1 MHRLGKMKNVGGS
14 IMKRSRFLVIVLVI
28 YLMFS
33 QLAGTVAYAVAK
45 NDSQG
50 SSASS
55 TVIDSTDSSTADIL
69 QTVPESP
76 TSTEKTEESILTD
89 ESTGDTEQTKDW
101 IAEGEFGNSAWHI
114 TSDFTLVIQ
123 AGKLADTEG
132 ESPWV
137 SYKDKI
143 QKIQIEGEVTLGSES
158 SHLFQG
164 LTKLVEI
171 DLIENL
177 KVAQPTKM
185 NHFFEG
191 CESLKE
197 LDFSKWDTREVTE
210 NEAFLNKCDK
220 LDTIVIGV
228 DSIFQTYE
236 EEAQEESEQGSFI
249 WKGQQQGKTFNS
261 IPELLTNT
269 DGDSDVYSKEPAPE
283 KAEITLKYL
292 DENEKEIH
300 ESKIVTGLIGESYDV
315 GNEEYQLKIDGYLLD
330 DSRLPKTK
338 GTFQETEQTIV
349 FYYKKVASRTK
360 KTVDNPSVLYKSYV
374 QKTGWQD
381 FVKNGELSGST
392 DQKNTIEAVEVKL
405 EDIDENSGI
414 EYRTATKQ
422 EGWEKQFTTDSQ
434 MSGVPESGKKLEAIQ
449 LRLTGEIAETHDVFY
464 RVTSET
470 LGKLGWAKNG
480 ESAGTENLDYGLQ
493 SIEVKLVEK
502 GKNEL
507 ESSPKAFVRLPSVA
521 YRSHV
526 ESIGW
531 QNYVKDGQQSG
542 TSGQKKRLEGVQV
555 RIESTSLDGGI
566 QYRTHI
572 QDIGWESSFKSND
585 AVSGTTGR
593 AKRLEAIQVKLTGD
607 IAKYFDVYYRVHA
620 QGFGWLDWA
629 KNGES
634 AGTEGL
640 AYRLESLQ
648 IRLIKKGSSELTS
661 SPKAFVKKPVLSYR
675 SHVESSGWQKYVKDG
690 QITGTNGQKKR
701 LEAIQIKLENSG
713 LSGSVQYRTHIQY
726 AGWESSFKSNNAV
739 SGTTGQARRLEAVQ
753 IKLTGDIAN
762 YFDIYYRA
770 HAQSLGWLSW
780 AKNGE
785 SAGTEGMGCRMEALE
800 IRLMPKGSNQLTSN
814 PKAFVRA
821 PTVSYRTHVQGI
833 GWQNYVKNGQTAGT
847 SGQRRRVE
855 AIQIRTENT
864 TLTGGIQYRTHI
876 QNIGWESSS
885 RYNNA
890 VSGTTGQAK
899 RLEAI
904 QIQLNGEV
912 AKYFDV
918 YYRVHAQNF
927 GWLGWAKNGMNA
939 GTEAYGY
946 RLEAIQIKLVPK
958 WGTPPS
964 PTSNTYKKK
973 PSKPTLSSFLGTTK
987 SRVLNELLRHQ
998 NDWYY
1003 LTTPFVGTL
1012 GNNASVMSP
1021 RGNPT
1026 SYGPGMNCTGFI
1038 ATVTR
1043 NGGGNLS
1050 NITRK
1055 SNRYGG
1061 PCNGYNWRDAL
1072 VPTVQYHSYRTVSD
1086 MLRGGKAEKGDLI
1099 YFEADFS
1106 RPNPDCHLGFFWGNS
1121 PSQDRFW
1128 HQTFPANKMSNIYSA
1143 TPYSKVYLFKL

>member
-1 MHRLGKMKNVGGS
+1 MK
-14 IMKRSRFLVIVLVI
+14 KRRSLIVILVICLA
-28 YLMFS
+28 LS
-33 QLAGTVAYAVAK
+33 QFLGTVVYAVTENGLK
-45 NDSQG
+45 TLSENNNSLE
-50 SSASS
+50 STASS
-55 TVIDSTDSSTADIL
+55 MDSYL
-69 QTVPESP
+69 QTVPENSR
-76 TSTEKTEESILTD
+76 TTEESQSSDSSNDLSED
-89 ESTGDTEQTKDW
+89 REQPKDQLVN
-101 IAEGEFGNSAWHI
+101 GKFGSSPWYI
-114 TSDFTLVIQ
+114 TNDFTLVIQ
-123 AGKLADTEG
+123 AGKFADTEG
-132 ESPWV
+132 ESPWILN
-137 SYKDKI
+137 KDKI
-143 QKIQIEGEVTLGSES
+143 QKIQIEGEVILGNES
-158 SHLFQG
+158 SHLFQD
-164 LTKLVEI
+164 LTELVEV
-171 DLIENL
+171 DSIENL
-177 KVAQPTKM
+177 KVTKPTKM
-185 NHFFEG
+185 NHFFED
-191 CESLKE
+191 CKSLKKV
-197 LDFSKWDTREVTE
+197 DFSKWDTKNVIE
-210 NEAFLNKCDK
+210 NDGFLNNCVE
-220 LDTIVIGV
+220 LEVIALGV
-228 DSIFQTYE
+228 NSIFQAYE
-236 EEAQEESEQGSFI
+236 EDTLQIPDQPSYIWRAQHQE
-249 WKGQQQGKTFNS
+249 KTFNS
-261 IPELLTNT
+261 IPELLNKNERNA
-269 DGDSDVYSKEPAPE
+269 DVYFREPAPQQS
-283 KAEITLKYL
+283 EISIKYL
-292 DENEKEIH
+292 DENDKEIH
-300 ESKIVTGLIGESYDV
+300 EAKKISGVIGTNYDI
-315 GNEEYQLKIDGYLLD
+315 GNDDYQLKIDGYLLD
-330 DSRLPKTK
+330 ETRLPETR
-338 GTFQETEQTIV
+338 GTYRETDQTII
-349 FYYKKVASRTK
+349 FYYKKLASHAKRAIETP
-360 KTVDNPSVLYKSYV
+360 NVLYRSYV
-374 QKTGWQD
+374 QSSGWQS
-381 FVKNGELSGST
+381 FVKNGEVSGAI
-392 DQKNTIEAVEVKL
+392 DQKNSLEAVEIKL
-405 EDIDENSGI
+405 EDIDENSEI
-414 EYRTATKQ
+414 EYRTATK
-422 EGWEKQFTTDSQ
+422 ESGWEKQFVTGENI
-434 MSGVPESGKKLEAIQ
+434 SGTPKSGKKIEAIQ
-449 LRLTGEIAETHDVFY
+449 IRLKGEITDTYDVYY
-464 RVTSET
+464 RATSET

-480 ESAGTENLDYGLQ
+480 ESAGTESLDYGLEA
-493 SIEVKLVEK
+493 IEIKLVEK
-502 GKNEL
+502 DSDEL
-507 ESSPKAFVRLPSVA
+507 KSSPKAFVRLPSVS

-531 QNYVKDGQQSG
+531 QSYVKDGQQSG
-542 TSGQKKRLEGVQV
+542 TSGQKKRLEAVQV
-555 RIESTSLDGGI
+555 RIENTSLDGGI

-572 QDIGWESSFKSND
+572 QDIGWESAFRSND
-585 AVSGTTGR
+585 AVSGTSGK
-593 AKRLEAIQVKLTGD
+593 AKRLEAIQIKLTGD

-648 IRLIKKGSSELTS
+648 IRLIKKGSNELVS
-661 SPKAFVKKPVLSYR
+661 SPKAFVKRPILSYR
-675 SHVESSGWQKYVKDG
+675 SHVESIGWQNYVKDG
-690 QITGTNGQKKR
+690 QKTGTNGQKKR
-701 LEAIQIKLENSG
+701 LEAIQVRIENSG
-713 LSGSVQYRTHIQY
+713 LAGSVQYRTHIQGI
-726 AGWESSFKSNNAV
+726 GWETSYKSNNGI
-739 SGTTGQARRLEAVQ
+739 SGTTGKKKRLEAIQ
-753 IKLTGDIAN
+753 IKLTGDIAK

-770 HAQSLGWLSW
+770 HTQSLGWLSW

-785 SAGTEGMGCRMEALE
+785 SAGTEGMACRMEALE
-800 IRLMPKGSNQLTSN
+800 IRLVPKGSNQLTSN

-833 GWQNYVKNGQTAGT
+833 GWQNYVKNGQTSGT
-847 SGQRRRVE
+847 SGQKRRVE
-855 AIQIRTENT
+855 ALQIRTENS

-885 RYNNA
+885 KYNNA

-939 GTEAYGY
+939 GTEAYAY

-1086 MLRGGKAEKGDLI
+1086 LLRGGKAEKGDLI

-1106 RPNPDCHLGFFWGNS
+1106 RPNPDCHLGFFWGSS